1 MSILWKSL
9 LNIFRQKYFQTIL
22 RLFKNLFMHYVKYQE
37 NPFWFQKERFKLN
50 YFLDL
55 NIIIVDEKKY
65 HNFTF
70 CFILFCH
77 IIYLR

>member
-9 LNIFRQKYFQTIL
+9 LNIFRQSHGCSRIFLCIMLSIK
-22 RLFKNLFMHYVKYQE
+22 E
-37 NPFWFQKERFKLN
+37 NPFRFQKERFKLN

-70 CFILFCH
+70 RFILFCH
-77 IIYLR
+77 RIYLR

>member
-1 MSILWKSL
+1 MLSIK
-9 LNIFRQKYFQTIL
+9 
-22 RLFKNLFMHYVKYQE
+22 E
-37 NPFWFQKERFKLN
+37 NPFWFQKKRFKLN

-70 CFILFCH
+70 RFILFCH
-77 IIYLR
+77 RIYLR